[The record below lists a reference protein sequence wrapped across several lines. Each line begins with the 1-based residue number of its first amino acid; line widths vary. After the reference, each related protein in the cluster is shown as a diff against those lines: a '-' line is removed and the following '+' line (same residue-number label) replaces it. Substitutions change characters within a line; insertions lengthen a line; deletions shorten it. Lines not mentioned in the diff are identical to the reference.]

1 MIIGNTFEQYLISK
15 GIDVVDQINFELK
28 SKEITEEMLLEQIR
42 IMNEFHHKVRGST
55 SGIKE
60 RLDSRAGRVVESFKV
75 NIKKLKRDIDRF
87 QSEGANNLFEE
98 IILYKGEDYIKRG
111 EKVIKNIYE
120 DGYYDLILRSMK
132 NKEICLED
140 VDFNN
145 LGKESK
151 IQVRNIKKSSYNMV
165 EIDCY
170 NLLYK
175 YKKKGLDVNFKKLV
189 EEFCELEGLKEN
201 SYQFIIA
208 CLSFPYEV
216 TRQCN
221 NYRLKKKE
229 LGDDEYVL
237 KLQKAIIQDSM
248 SLL

>member
-1 MIIGNTFEQYLISK
+1 MIIGNTFEHYLISK
-15 GIDVVDQINFELK
+15 GIDVVDQINFDLK
-28 SKEITEEMLLEQIR
+28 SKEVTEEMLLEQIK
-42 IMNEFHHKVRGST
+42 IISEFHKSVKGST
-55 SGIKE
+55 TGVKE
-60 RLDSRAGRVVESFKV
+60 RLDSRAGRLVESFKV

-87 QSEGANNLFEE
+87 KNEEASNLFEE

-111 EKVIKNIYE
+111 EEVIKSIYE
-120 DGYYDLILRSMK
+120 NGYYDLILRSMK
-132 NKEICLED
+132 NKEICLGD

-145 LGKESK
+145 LAKESK
-151 IQVRNIKKSSYNMV
+151 VQVKNIKKSSYNMV

-175 YKKKGLDVNFKKLV
+175 YKKKGLDVNFNKLV
-189 EEFCELEGLKEN
+189 EEFCELEGLKHN
-201 SYQFIIA
+201 SYQFITA

-216 TRQCN
+216 TKQCS
-221 NYRLKKKE
+221 NYRLKKKD
-229 LGDDEYVL
+229 LRDDEYIL